1 MISFQTD
8 ELVKALYKGE
18 LVVTLNTIHENF
30 TTRHDYDMF
39 CEFITNYM
47 LDDYKRMGEYVKIF
61 DENNDEYTITLFQFL
76 INLYFLEF
84 NFMFKIPITKDWL
97 IDVDKEFLASYHG
110 YVDNMCQNKVYPII
124 KKKKLNSKEVFSWI
138 LSNLTERM
146 TKLTETLSLIAA
158 PTISL
163 FDLSEFCHRNDNFN
177 KLLSTNLDTTKSFHQ
192 LEKELVEDGKKLK
205 EVIVSDGKS
214 CLVPF
219 IDSNC
224 INEQQLTQLLVA
236 VGPRMSSSN
245 VVMNHVMKT
254 SYLNGLQ
261 NVGDYIAEAEIASK
275 ALFYKKNYVGVSGYM
290 SRETNLSGMYLKI
303 DYSMEDCGTQ
313 HYINYEVE
321 TPKHLDFI
329 IGKNMILPN
338 GKLKNITKDDENL
351 IGTTIRLRSM
361 CCCAHPTRHFVCKA
375 CYGSP
380 KDFKDEYM
388 IGGATSTEVQNPL
401 SNAVMAVKHHSGT
414 KTKEFDNEDLLT
426 YFSNVESR
434 LVLKP
439 KHGPEKVSIVFNK
452 EYIEDVIDRLKNYD
466 DFDDMDDNDGENDG
480 SSLVSEMLSDVSI
493 VVKTYDEMTEEENE
507 TITDIKLDGSFLTLS
522 EEMMNLSIIKKIE
535 IPIDSDNAVLNLED
549 IRPGTAVFN
558 IKYITAETSRYLK
571 ELKNV
576 IERAKPIWYNNLDEP
591 IRDFTNLIIEA
602 GLKDKELVYIE
613 PAIYALTRCPDNIMK
628 RPDFSR
634 KDVPL
639 TIINLKTS
647 IFKGDFYSALIYQEL
662 TKLFK
667 DIDSFFKDPSVGEGI
682 HDSLFKTS
690 MRRDFSY
697 MKKALKKGKII

>member
-1 MISFQTD
+1 MISFQTN
-8 ELVKALYKGE
+8 ELVQSLYKGQLE
-18 LVVTLNTIHENF
+18 LQLKNIHENF
-30 TTRHDYDMF
+30 TTKYDYDLF

-47 LDDYKRMGEYVKIF
+47 LDDYKRMENNVTII
-61 DENNDEYTITLFQFL
+61 DENNEEYHITLFQFL

-84 NFMFKIPITKDWL
+84 NFMYKIPITKDWL
-97 IDVDKEFLASYHG
+97 IDVDKEFLKSYHS
-110 YVDNMCQNKVYPII
+110 YIDNMCQNKIYPII
-124 KKKKLNSKEVFSWI
+124 KKKKLNSKRVFSWI

-163 FDLSEFCHRNDNFN
+163 FDLSEFCHRNDKFN
-177 KLLSTNLDTTKSFHQ
+177 KLLSTQLDTTKSFHQ
-192 LEKELVEDGKKLK
+192 IENELVEDGKKLK
-205 EVIVSDGKS
+205 EVIVSDGRS

-290 SRETNLSGMYLKI
+290 SRETNLSGMFLKI
-303 DYSMEDCGTQ
+303 DYNMEDCGTPN
-313 HYINYEVE
+313 YINYEVE
-321 TPKHLDFI
+321 SEKHLNFI
-329 IGKNMILPN
+329 VGKNMILPN
-338 GKLKNITKDDENL
+338 GKLKPVTKNDKDL

-361 CCCAHPTRHFVCKA
+361 CCCAHPDRHHVCKA

-414 KTKEFDNEDLLT
+414 KTKEFDNPELLT
-426 YFSNVESR
+426 YFSIVESR

-439 KHGPEKVSIVFNK
+439 MHGPEKVSLIFNK
-452 EYIEDVIDRLKNYD
+452 EYIEDVLDRLNNDEYD
-466 DFDDMDDNDGENDG
+466 NGDDDDGENDG
-480 SSLVSEMLSDVSI
+480 SSLVSKMLSDVSL

-507 TITDIKLDGSFLTLS
+507 VVTEIKFDGSFLTLS
-522 EEMMNLSIIKKIE
+522 EEMMNLNSIKKIE
-535 IPIDSDNAVLNLED
+535 IPIDSDQAILHLED
-549 IRPGTAVFN
+549 IKPGTAVFN
-558 IKYITAETSRYLK
+558 VKYITAETSRYLK
-571 ELKNV
+571 NLKNI
-576 IERAKPIWYNNLDEP
+576 IERAKPTWYDNLDEP

-602 GLKDKELVYIE
+602 GLKDKEMVFIE
-613 PAIYALTRCPDNIMK
+613 PAIYALTRCPDNVMK
-628 RPDFSR
+628 RPDFSK
-634 KDVPL
+634 KDVKL
-639 TIINLKTS
+639 NVINLKTS
-647 IFKGDFYSALIYQEL
+647 IFKGDLYSALIYQEL
-662 TKLFK
+662 TKIFK
-667 DIDSFFKDPSVGEGI
+667 DIDSFYKDPSIGEGI

-690 MRRDFSY
+690 VKHDFSY
-697 MKKALKKGKII
+697 MRKALKKGKII